1 MTPPDPRAA
10 AKAATPPP
18 QTRRR
23 WRPVPASWLDAQR
36 RERDVL
42 LAEMRQV
49 RGLVPLLMKPR
60 NGGKWTPAERD
71 QLMSNIRALAH
82 VSPYV
87 VVLVLPG
94 SFVALPMLAWWLD
107 RRRQNRAAR
116 A

>member
-1 MTPPDPRAA
+1 MTEDKKPA
-10 AKAATPPP
+10 
-18 QTRRR
+18 TRRGLR
-23 WRPVPASWLDAQR
+23 IPIPASWLDAQK

-60 NGGKWTPAERD
+60 NGGQWTAAERA
-71 QLMSNIRALAH
+71 QLRANVRALAH

-87 VVLVLPG
+87 VVLLLPG
-94 SFVALPMLAWWLD
+94 SVALLPALAWWLD
-107 RRRQNRAAR
+107 RRRQGRLAA